1 MLTNAP
7 TPNLA
12 EAVGFEPTRAV
23 YVSGV
28 KVRRVCHLHQA
39 PSEMRSWQVS
49 NLHKSGEDA
58 CALGSRQNRLYCQPH
73 LACLTR
79 SQLLSQPQSGA

>member
-1 MLTNAP
+1 
-7 TPNLA
+7 
-12 EAVGFEPTRAV
+12 
-23 YVSGV
+23 
-28 KVRRVCHLHQA
+28 
-39 PSEMRSWQVS
+39 MRSWQVS